1 MIRIGFSLGW
11 NGIRHKQRNLIQQWL
26 LLDGTRVILEQE
38 PVLRRSAI
46 PHVSKK
52 QLLDWSVTVPAGM
65 VTVTV
70 HDQVVTLAGTV
81 TWAFQSDAAAR
92 AVSDL
97 RGIRAVRNRIALRV
111 AS

>member
-1 MIRIGFSLGW
+1 VRFDERVWGVATVTGALTVRRPAASNGDDQDIERIA
-11 NGIRHKQRNLIQQWL
+11 R
-26 LLDGTRVILEQE
+26 
-38 PVLRRSAI
+38 
-46 PHVSKK
+46 

-97 RGIRAVRNRIALRV
+97 RGVRAVRNRIALRV